1 MAMRH
6 VEVNIRNHRFSLACD
21 EGQEAR
27 LLQLADEV
35 NSRAQNIALNQPK
48 AKDAQIIL
56 MTCLMLADELYDA
69 RIEAG
74 ILHEKLASGINSLPT
89 EDRAALQD
97 ALPGYVVDNLA
108 DALNEISERLG
119 SLSRSVETARETII

>member
-1 MAMRH
+1 MMRH
-6 VEVNIRNHRFSLACD
+6 VEVSILNQRFSLACD

-35 NSRAQNIALNQPK
+35 NARARNIATTQPK
-48 AKDAQIIL
+48 AKDMQVLL

-74 ILHEKLASGINSLPT
+74 MLHEKLASGINSLPAD
-89 EDRAALQD
+89 DRNALQD
-97 ALPGYVVDNLA
+97 MLPGYVVGTLS
-108 DALNEISERLG
+108 DALTEISDRLG
-119 SLSRSVETARETII
+119 NLSRSVETARESII

>member
-1 MAMRH
+1 MRH
-6 VEVNIRNHRFSLACD
+6 VEVNIFNQRFSLACD

-35 NSRAQNIALNQPK
+35 NARARDVAGNQPK
-48 AKDAQIIL
+48 AKEMQVIL

-74 ILHEKLASGINSLPT
+74 ILHEKLASGISNMPT
-89 EDRAALQD
+89 DDRDALQD
-97 ALPGYVVDNLA
+97 MLPGYVVGTLS
-108 DALNEISERLG
+108 DALGEISDRLG
-119 SLSRSVETARETII
+119 NLSRSVETARESII